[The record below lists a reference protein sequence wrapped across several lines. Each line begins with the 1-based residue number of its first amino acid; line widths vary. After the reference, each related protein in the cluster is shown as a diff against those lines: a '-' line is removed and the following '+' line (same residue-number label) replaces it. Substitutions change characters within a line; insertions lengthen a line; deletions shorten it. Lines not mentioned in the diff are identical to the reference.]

1 MAEMIYALTI
11 AGFDGSAGAGFISD
25 IKTMSH
31 FGVYGQAVCTA
42 LTEQNED
49 EFVSPG
55 WVIWERIEAQL
66 DTLFKKHTFKYV
78 KIGLVEKAKILK
90 RVVEYIREKSPDAF
104 IVWDPIASASAGFHF
119 MRDAAEFLPVMKMIN
134 LVTPNADEYKF
145 LGLEAAQ
152 QKGEIQM
159 GKDCAVLLKGG
170 HTTDAEAID
179 TLFHEGKEYK
189 FACPRLPGCGKHGT
203 GCVLSSAILSN
214 VALGKS
220 LPDACRIAKDY
231 MNEFLKSGEGRLG
244 FLPIRPN
251 CKSEV
256 DVDEN
261 SNTFT
266 DPRDGQVYKT
276 VKIGNQVWLA
286 ENFRYKCEGSYAYD
300 DDDTNIK
307 KFGRLYTWE
316 AAKNCAPP
324 GWHLPSQEEWNN
336 LLGYVEA
343 NANAET
349 GIALKSRTDWVEDA
363 DTPQGLDEFGFCALP
378 AGHRNFDGGFSTL
391 GEIAWFWTSTELDD
405 VGAFYRLL
413 SYDGEN
419 FDEFW
424 GTKSHARS
432 VRLLRD

>member
-1 MAEMIYALTI
+1 MAEMTYALTI

-25 IKTMSH
+25 IKTMAH

-49 EFVSPG
+49 EFVAPG

-66 DTLFKKHTFKYV
+66 ETLFRKHTFKYV
-78 KIGLVEKAKILK
+78 KIGLVEKAKIL
-90 RVVEYIREKSPDAF
+90 RRIVEFIREKSPDAF

-119 MRDAAEFLPVMKMIN
+119 MRDAAEFLPVMKMID

-170 HTTDAEAID
+170 HAEGADSVD
-179 TLFHEGKEYK
+179 TLIMDGAEYK
-189 FACPRLPGCGKHGT
+189 FASPRLPGCGKHGT

-220 LPDACRIAKDY
+220 LPEACQVAKDY

-244 FLPIRPN
+244 FI
-251 CKSEV
+251 SMVEGG
-256 DVDEN
+256 EN

-286 ENFRYKCEGSYAYD
+286 ENFRYKCDGSFAYED
-300 DDDTNIK
+300 DEANVEK
-307 KFGRLYTWE
+307 YGRFYTWE

-324 GWHLPSQEEWNN
+324 GWHLPSREEWDD
-336 LLGYVEA
+336 LQGYVES
-343 NANAET
+343 NANAEVGT
-349 GIALKSRTDWVEDA
+349 ALKAKTDWEEYE
-363 DTPQGLDEFGFCALP
+363 DTPQGSDEFGFCALP
-378 AGHRNFDGGFSTL
+378 AGNYHGSLDFL
-391 GEIAWFWTSTELDD
+391 GKLVCFWTSSESDD
-405 VGAFYRLL
+405 DGAYHRDLC
-413 SYDGEN
+413 YDGN
-419 FDEFW
+419 DLDEYWNNKF
-424 GTKSHARS
+424 RYCS